1 MNKKRISPTRI
12 ELPVG
17 ERAAVESALDE
28 FCRDRDLEMS
38 ALGLSLMVDF
48 LQERVGHFFY
58 NRGIADATTQTTL
71 TLARLQDELD
81 LLRKL

>member
-1 MNKKRISPTRI
+1 
-12 ELPVG
+12 VG
-17 ERAAVESALDE
+17 DRAAVEAAMDE
-28 FCRDRDLEMS
+28 FCRERDIELS
-38 ALGLSLMVDF
+38 SLGLTLMVDF

-58 NRGIADATTQTTL
+58 NRGIADASSQTTL